1 MHRTQLQPRCKNQRE
16 NPKKAVIF
24 PTEGEQWAGLQTP
37 PIKYKYICTLI
48 STCTVLLKC
57 LPMRMDPYELLP
69 QLVLAQVLDKGM
81 CRDMLDSKV
90 VIQ

>member
-16 NPKKAVIF
+16 NPKKAVIY
-24 PTEGEQWAGLQTP
+24 PKPKVSSGLAYKRLQSN
-37 PIKYKYICTLI
+37 YKYICTLI
-48 STCTVLLKC
+48 RTCTVLLNC

-81 CRDMLDSKV
+81 CRDMLDSWIVK
-90 VIQ
+90 